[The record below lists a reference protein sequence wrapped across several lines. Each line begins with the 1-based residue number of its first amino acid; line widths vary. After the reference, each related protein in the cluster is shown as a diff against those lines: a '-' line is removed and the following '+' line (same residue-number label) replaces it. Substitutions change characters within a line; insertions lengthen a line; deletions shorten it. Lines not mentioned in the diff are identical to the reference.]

1 MKLTEDMLVIKN
13 QELAPGI
20 YELVLRGENV
30 RLMKEAG
37 QFVNVQLEGK
47 GFVLRRPFSI
57 CEINSPEK
65 EFKIIFRVQGEGT
78 EHLAGIE
85 AGERL
90 NIFGPLGKGFPE
102 SALAEGETAL
112 LIGGGIGTPPLYEL
126 ARRLH
131 DRGNRVITVLGFQ
144 DRDGVFYEEEFSRY
158 SEVHIATMD
167 GSYGYKGNV
176 LELIEDLGLDFDILY
191 ACGPMAMLKAIQEA
205 YGKDK
210 RGYISLEERMACGIG
225 ACYGCVCDKEGDS
238 PYQKRVCKE
247 GPVFGLN
254 EVSI

>member
-1 MKLTEDMLVIKN
+1 MKLTEDMLVMKN
-13 QELAPGI
+13 EEIAPGI
-20 YELVLRGENV
+20 YELVLKGENV

-37 QFVNVQLEGK
+37 QFVNIQLEGK
-47 GFVLRRPFSI
+47 GLVLRRPFSI
-57 CEINSPEK
+57 CEINLPEK
-65 EFKIIFRVQGEGT
+65 EFKVIYRVQGEGT
-78 EHLAGIE
+78 GYLAGIE

-90 NIFGPLGKGFPE
+90 NVFGPLGMGFPE
-102 SALAEGETAL
+102 PALKEGETAL

-131 DRGNRVITVLGFQ
+131 GRGNKVITVLGFQ
-144 DRDGVFYEEEFSRY
+144 DKDGVFYEGEFSQF
-158 SEVHIATMD
+158 SEVHVATMD

-176 LELIEDLGLDFDILY
+176 LELIGHLQLDFDVLY

-205 YGKDK
+205 YAKEK

-225 ACYGCVCDKEGDS
+225 ACYGCVCDKGGEL

-247 GPVFGLN
+247 GPVFALN
-254 EVSI
+254 EVIL